1 MIYVYIHA
9 IFSSVYKIVSGMDH
23 KLGHRTSLGKF
34 KKTETISSIFSDH
47 NTMRLEIN
55 YRKKKLQKSHK
66 RMETKQYITKLIY
79 H

>member
-47 NTMRLEIN
+47 KTVRVEIN
-55 YRKKKLQKSHK
+55 YRKKKNLQNN
-66 RMETKQYITKLIY
+66 T
-79 H
+79 